1 MVGDKYDIHY
11 EKCGRYLFT
20 VEEAPYEKGN
30 GSSLGK
36 EVRINDHKNYVY
48 TKDGKF
54 VCDKCKS
61 NSI

>member
-1 MVGDKYDIHY
+1 MIGDKYDICC
-11 EKCGRYLFT
+11 EECRRYLFT
-20 VEEAPYEKGN
+20 VEEVPYEN
-30 GSSLGK
+30 RERFSLGK
-36 EVRINDHKNYVY
+36 EVRINDHKNYEY